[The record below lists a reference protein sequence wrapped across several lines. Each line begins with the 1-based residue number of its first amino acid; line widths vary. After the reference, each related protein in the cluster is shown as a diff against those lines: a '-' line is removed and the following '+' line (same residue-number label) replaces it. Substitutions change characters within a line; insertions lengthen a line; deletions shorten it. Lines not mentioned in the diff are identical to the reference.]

1 MANKHRRAPARQ
13 GPAWGP
19 LAFLAGGVALLGVAL
34 FALLRPGAGGGAPL
48 EVQGAPR
55 LKVDREVIDF
65 GDVRLGE
72 WVQAD
77 FRVTNVGDQPLRFS
91 ETPWV
96 ELVEGC

>member
-1 MANKHRRAPARQ
+1 V
-13 GPAWGP
+13 
-19 LAFLAGGVALLGVAL
+19 AGGLALLGVAL
-34 FALLRPGAGGGAPL
+34 FALLGRQQLAGGAAI
-48 EVQGAPR
+48 EVNGAPR

-77 FRVTNVGDQPLRFS
+77 FRLTNVGDQPLRFG
-91 ETPWV
+91 EPPYV